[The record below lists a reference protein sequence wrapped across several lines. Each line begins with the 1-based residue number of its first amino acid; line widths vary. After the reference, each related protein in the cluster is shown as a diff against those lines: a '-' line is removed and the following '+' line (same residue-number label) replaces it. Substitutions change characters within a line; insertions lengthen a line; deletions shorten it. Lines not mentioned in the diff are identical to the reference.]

1 MIIIESDIVLTAS
14 VRFVV
19 PVVVVVVILD
29 FLGFPD
35 PEARGGLV
43 IRGLALGELEI
54 LQRKKQND

>member
-1 MIIIESDIVLTAS
+1 MIIIESDIFLTAS
-14 VRFVV
+14 ARFVV
-19 PVVVVVVILD
+19 PVVVVILD